1 MFPRFASSA
10 VVTALVVATS
20 LSATVS
26 AQSLTAEERLE
37 AIRQSLVQRS
47 LEGPTQVRSTQWV
60 DGNGALRESNSF
72 VTGMEVRGVRILAY
86 GRDMDKQ
93 PSASG
98 MQMDGKTALPS
109 TCVSPAADGAV
120 WHQLNWQVQ
129 YSAPMPAARRFEAQ
143 LIAQQFKQQV
153 FTASH
158 HAKAWRVSERKLPAD
173 GYEQLLV
180 GQGEQFVPWSLR
192 LTVSSSRDSFSAA
205 NVYDVMWELSGRGAG
220 QDPAY
225 RGLQQIS
232 IDVPRTVGIE
242 SKPLPAEVV
251 AQIQASLQHFQAGME
266 KVLACKVPEFQ
277 VLKVQAGS
285 VRIAGG
291 AASGI
296 RVGSHM
302 VIADRLKL
310 PLRAL
315 EPRALERLAMAEVVA
330 VSDYYA
336 ELKLTAGS
344 QFPANAQWVAIPHT
358 P

>member
-1 MFPRFASSA
+1 MRARFVCS
-10 VVTALVVATS
+10 VVTALVLASSLMTS
-20 LSATVS
+20 VS

-86 GRDMDKQ
+86 GRDMDQQ
-93 PSASG
+93 PTATG
-98 MQMDGKTALPS
+98 MQLDGKTTLAPS
-109 TCVSPAADGAV
+109 CVSTAADGAV
-120 WHQLNWQVQ
+120 WHQLNWELR
-129 YSAPMPAARRFEAQ
+129 YGSSMAAGRRFEAQ
-143 LIAQQFKQQV
+143 LIGQQFRQQV
-153 FTASH
+153 FAASH
-158 HAKAWRVSERKLPAD
+158 HAKSWRVSERKLPAD

-180 GQGEQFVPWSLR
+180 GRGEQLVPWVLR
-192 LTVSSSRDSFSAA
+192 LNVSVSGDSFPGA
-205 NVYDVMWELSGRGAG
+205 NVYDVSWELIGRGEG
-220 QDPAY
+220 QDPAF
-225 RGLQQIS
+225 RGSQQIS

-242 SKPLPAEVV
+242 SKPLSPTVV
-251 AQIQASLQHFQAGME
+251 AQVQASIQSLQEGME
-266 KVLACKVPEFQ
+266 KVLSCKVPQFQ
-277 VLKVQAGS
+277 VLKFNSGS

-296 RVGSHM
+296 RVGSQM
-302 VIADRLKL
+302 VLADRLKL

-315 EPRALERLAMAEVVA
+315 EPRALERIAMAEVVA

-336 ELKLTAGS
+336 ELKFTAGTK
-344 QFPANAQWVAIPHT
+344 FPANAQWVAIPHT

>member
-1 MFPRFASSA
+1 MLNRSFVFSL
-10 VVTALVVATS
+10 TALLMTGGALTS
-20 LSATVS
+20 VY

-93 PSASG
+93 PTATG
-98 MQMDGKTALPS
+98 MQLDGKTALTPS
-109 TCVSPAADGAV
+109 CVSPSVDGAV
-120 WHQLNWQVQ
+120 WHQLNWEVR
-129 YSAPMPAARRFEAQ
+129 YGAPMPASRRFEAQ
-143 LIAQQFKQQV
+143 QIAQHYRQQT
-153 FTASH
+153 FSASH
-158 HAKAWRVSERKLPAD
+158 HSKAWRVSERKLPTD

-180 GQGEQFVPWSLR
+180 GQGEQFVPWVLR
-192 LTVSSSRDSFSAA
+192 LSISPSMDSFPSA
-205 NVYDVMWELSGRGAG
+205 NVYDVSWELVGRGAG
-220 QDPAY
+220 QDPAF
-225 RGLQQIS
+225 RGTQQIS
-232 IDVPRTVGIE
+232 INVPRTVGME
-242 SKPLPAEVV
+242 SKPLPPVV
-251 AQIQASLQHFQAGME
+251 VEQIQVSLNKFQAGME
-266 KVLACKVPEFQ
+266 KALSCKVPQFQ
-277 VLKVQAGS
+277 VVNVYAGGS

-296 RVGSHM
+296 RVGSQM
-302 VIADRLKL
+302 VLADRHKL

-315 EPRALERLAMAEVVA
+315 EPKALERIAMAEVVS

-336 ELKLTAGS
+336 ELKLTAGTK
-344 QFPANAQWVAIPHT
+344 FPANAQWVAIPHT